1 METKVETL
9 VENNSRNK
17 INWKGLLS
25 NYGTILVLLLM
36 VVAMS
41 FISPNFLKTG
51 NLVNIV
57 RQITMYAI
65 IGFGVTFII
74 ITGGIDLS
82 SGSLVALSSMILGSL
97 VIKFGWPWPLAIL
110 ACMAAGAVVGSIN
123 GFFVA
128 YTKIPAFVA
137 TLGMMLSL
145 KGVTLFVSDKP
156 LHGFSDDFLFIGKGS
171 WLGLPVL
178 IYILIIVGLLS
189 HYLLKHT
196 KFGRYVYSIGGN
208 ADAARVSGINIEK
221 TLVIAYAYASTLAA
235 LTGVLLSSRVMTA
248 QPTSGTG
255 YEMDAIAGVVIG
267 GTSLAG
273 GVGTIWGTIVGALI
287 IGVLNNALDLML
299 VNAYMQQVLKGVVI
313 VAAVVLDTLR
323 HRHQ

>member
-1 METKVETL
+1 M
-9 VENNSRNK
+9 
-17 INWKGLLS
+17 
-25 NYGTILVLLLM
+25 
-36 VVAMS
+36 
-41 FISPNFLKTG
+41 P
-51 NLVNIV
+51 
-57 RQITMYAI
+57 QITMRQMLEAGVHFGHQTRYWNPKMAPYIFGARGKIHI
-65 IGFGVTFII
+65 IN
-74 ITGGIDLS
+74 L
-82 SGSLVALSSMILGSL
+82 
-97 VIKFGWPWPLAIL
+97 
-110 ACMAAGAVVGSIN
+110 
-123 GFFVA
+123 
-128 YTKIPAFVA
+128 
-137 TLGMMLSL
+137 
-145 KGVTLFVSDKP
+145 
-156 LHGFSDDFLFIGKGS
+156 
-171 WLGLPVL
+171 
-178 IYILIIVGLLS
+178 
-189 HYLLKHT
+189 
-196 KFGRYVYSIGGN
+196 
-208 ADAARVSGINIEK
+208 EK